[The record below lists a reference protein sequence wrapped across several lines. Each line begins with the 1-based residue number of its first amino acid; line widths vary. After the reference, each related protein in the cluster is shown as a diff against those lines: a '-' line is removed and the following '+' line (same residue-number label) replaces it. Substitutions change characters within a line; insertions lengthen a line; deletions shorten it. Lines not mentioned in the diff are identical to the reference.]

1 MKESR
6 SVYRCALITGVLL
19 IITSLLHFFNIN
31 DTMIA
36 IKTGDIAPSHASN
49 AVSTWIF
56 SGISMFMIGLW
67 LLFLLDNLKKLQI
80 KAWWQAFLIG
90 TALVAFGGGCWL
102 KYPKELHLLYF
113 LLLGMILLIPLIFQ
127 AGRFRKINRKK
138 ENKEISISGNGE

>member
-1 MKESR
+1 MRESKFL
-6 SVYRCALITGVLL
+6 YRCTFITGILL

-31 DTMIA
+31 DTIIA

-56 SGISMFMIGLW
+56 SGISMFIIGVW
-67 LLFLLDNLKKLQI
+67 LLCLLDNLKKLQV

-90 TALVAFGGGCWL
+90 TALAVFGGGCWL

-113 LLLGMILLIPLIFQ
+113 LLLGMILLVPLILY
-127 AGRFRKINRKK
+127 AGRFRRKK
-138 ENKEISISGNGE
+138 SQESPNKT